1 MKIEYPDTIFAE
13 VEIMEMW
20 NKAFAEDSEN
30 YHEFKMRVDREGLP
44 EVSKFPG
51 VYYAAFEGDKIVAY
65 SGWREAEKVFVMTG
79 SRVALHQ
86 KRNSISTKLRTKKM
100 ELISR
105 KRKPSIVRLANKEF
119 EEAWK
124 ASWAKVGWAKLNEQ
138 STKDKLR
145 DWTGDDEIYL
155 KYREWEDDTYVYF
168 PSGFNKAWA
177 MLTSYQNHILEWE
190 GY

>member
-1 MKIEYPDTIFAE
+1 MEIKYPDTIFE
-13 VEIMEMW
+13 ESEIMEMW
-20 NKAFAEDSEN
+20 NKEFAEDPEN
-30 YHEFKMRVDREGLP
+30 YHQFRMRVDRETLP
-44 EVSKFPG
+44 EVSRFPG
-51 VYYAAFEGDKIVAY
+51 IYYAAFEGDKIVAY

-79 SRVALHQ
+79 SRVVKN
-86 KRNSISTKLRTKKM
+86 KRRNEISKKLRGKKM
-100 ELISR
+100 EIISS
-105 KRKPSIVRLANKEF
+105 KRKPSIVRLSNKEF

-124 ASWAKVGWAKLNEQ
+124 ASWAKTGWVKLNEQ

-155 KYREWEDDTYVYF
+155 KYREWEDNTYVYF